1 MAENTTRTVTLNASQ
16 ANGQLAVGKVV
27 YDATAIT
34 AADYTE
40 INIGFKPSYV
50 EFVNATDRITV
61 QFYEGMTANTSIKTA
76 AAGTRTLETTN
87 QGITL
92 TNTGFRVSQNATLA
106 VIAASKTCYFKA
118 QA

>member
-1 MAENTTRTVTLNASQ
+1 MAENTTRTVTLNPSQ
-16 ANGQLAVGKVV
+16 SNGQLAVGKVEF
-27 YDATAIT
+27 DGTSIT
-34 AADYTE
+34 AADYIE
-40 INIGFKPSYV
+40 VDCGFKPKYV

-61 QFYEGMTANTSIKTA
+61 EHYEGMAADTCIKTA

-92 TNTGFRVSQNATLA
+92 TDTGFRVSQNATLA
-106 VIAASKTCYFKA
+106 VIAASKVCYFKA

>member
-16 ANGQLAVGKVV
+16 GNGQIAVGKVV

-34 AADYTE
+34 AADYSE
-40 INIGFKPSYV
+40 FDIGFEPKYV
-50 EFVNATDRITV
+50 EFVNATDRISV
-61 QFYEGMTANTSIKTA
+61 EFYEGMTADTCIKTA

-87 QGITL
+87 QGITV
-92 TNTGFRVSQNATLA
+92 TKTGFRVSQNATLA

-118 QA
+118 VA